1 MRDELRSR
9 SWARRWRRALWPDG
23 EDLPGFDR
31 AEVAEID
38 RRLAAVDVSDRD
50 RRLVLRLNPL
60 VERHV
65 PARQVK
71 ALPSLGAARIRFAD
85 GTTVLA
91 KGSTPGDVAVLATV
105 MRFRSISPFA
115 CRVGADGT
123 HLLFVR
129 PGADE
134 TLSIRVTGLDQPD

>member
-1 MRDELRSR
+1 MHDELKSR
-9 SWARRWRRALWPDG
+9 SWTRRWRRVLGPVE
-23 EDLPGFDR
+23 EDLPGFDP
-31 AEVAEID
+31 AEVADID
-38 RRLAAVDVSDRD
+38 RRLAVVDVSERD

-105 MRFRSISPFA
+105 MRFRSISPVA
-115 CRVGADGT
+115 CRVRADGT
-123 HLLFVR
+123 HLLFAR
-129 PGADE
+129 PGADD